1 MADGLRRVTNRRADD
16 RGAPPASRVEGD
28 VSRRR
33 GVPPNDRA
41 TMSTATVRVTATT
54 VRETRASWK
63 RSFQTRVT
71 RTRPTMGG
79 ASRIAVVT
87 RAGGNGGPNKKIL
100 RENEK
105 DAWLSEME
113 REGGNPLKDPMALI
127 GIGGIAVPFII
138 LAVASVAG
146 FIGQ

>member
-1 MADGLRRVTNRRADD
+1 MRRVTNRRADD

-28 VSRRR
+28 VGRRR

-54 VRETRASWK
+54 VRETGASWK

-87 RAGGNGGPNKKIL
+87 RAGGNDGPNKKIL

>member
-1 MADGLRRVTNRRADD
+1 
-16 RGAPPASRVEGD
+16 
-28 VSRRR
+28 
-33 GVPPNDRA
+33 
-41 TMSTATVRVTATT
+41 
-54 VRETRASWK
+54 
-63 RSFQTRVT
+63 
-71 RTRPTMGG
+71 MGG

-87 RAGGNGGPNKKIL
+87 RAGGNGGPNKKIR

>member
-1 MADGLRRVTNRRADD
+1 
-16 RGAPPASRVEGD
+16 
-28 VSRRR
+28 
-33 GVPPNDRA
+33 
-41 TMSTATVRVTATT
+41 
-54 VRETRASWK
+54 
-63 RSFQTRVT
+63 
-71 RTRPTMGG
+71 MGG

-87 RAGGNGGPNKKIL
+87 RAGGSGGPKKIL

>member
-1 MADGLRRVTNRRADD
+1 
-16 RGAPPASRVEGD
+16 
-28 VSRRR
+28 
-33 GVPPNDRA
+33 
-41 TMSTATVRVTATT
+41 
-54 VRETRASWK
+54 
-63 RSFQTRVT
+63 
-71 RTRPTMGG
+71 MGG

-87 RAGGNGGPNKKIL
+87 RAGGSGGPNKKIL

-113 REGGNPLKDPMALI
+113 REGGNPLEDPMALI
-127 GIGGIAVPFII
+127 GIGGIAIPFII

>member
-1 MADGLRRVTNRRADD
+1 MMGCDESRIAEPTTE
-16 RGAPPASRVEGD
+16 APRPLSRVEGD
-28 VSRRR
+28 VGGRR
-33 GVPPNDRA
+33 GAPPNDRA

-146 FIGQ
+146 FIGN